1 MADLWNLA
9 MQYSHLLVIG
19 FKVTILISVVA
30 ICLGFLLGVVICFMR
45 ISKNTVLSTIAF
57 GYVEL
62 IRGTPILLQIAMVYY
77 GLPLIGV
84 NIPSFEIGGFTFDR
98 FLCGVLA
105 LMINSSA
112 YISEII
118 RSGIQSIDKGQ
129 EEAALSL
136 GFTKREAMALVI
148 FPAAIKNV
156 IPALGNNFITMVK
169 SSSQVST
176 IGLADLMYTANVI
189 RGNSFRPFSPLV
201 MVAILYLFLTLSLS
215 ALLRKVEHRLNIS
228 NARA

>member
-19 FKVTILISVVA
+19 FKVTIMISVVA

-84 NIPSFEIGGFTFDR
+84 NFPSFEIGGFTFDR